1 MAELIEVVVSPT
13 SIDTTVSINDLVV
26 LLEQNMLEVVNTT
39 QSVDIVAMK
48 NYLEF
53 LTNNTELVV
62 QNVSTFLEVT
72 QATASIIEV
81 TDETNTVEVINTF
94 LGEIQLTTQQ
104 LIIEI
109 NNDPP
114 NTDIDEAEIMYKKRT
129 DFVSDT
135 LIYKGVAA
143 PGALETD
150 PVWRLSKITFDPNSN
165 DDITE
170 DFANGSDGFLYVW
183 NDRATLTYG

>member
-1 MAELIEVVVSPT
+1 MAELIDLVVSPNN
-13 SIDTTVSINDLVV
+13 IDTTVSINDLVV
-26 LLEQNMLEVVNTT
+26 LLEQNMLEVVNIT
-39 QSVDIVAMK
+39 QSVDVANVR

-62 QNVSTFLEVT
+62 QNIGTFLEVT
-72 QATASIIEV
+72 QAAASIIEV
-81 TDETNTVEVINTF
+81 TDETNTLEVISTF
-94 LGEIQLTTQQ
+94 LGEVQLTTQQ

-114 NTDIDEAEIMYKKRT
+114 NTDVDEAEVMYKKRT

-143 PGALETD
+143 PGALETAA
-150 PVWRLSKITFDPNSN
+150 VWRISRITFDPNSN
-165 DDITE
+165 DDIAE
-170 DFANGSDGFLYVW
+170 DFVNGTDGFLNIW
-183 NDRATLTYG
+183 DDRATLNYG